1 MMKLNYSKAKVP
13 PKLFLSVLVLN
24 VFGLITQLEIWLLG
38 FICLCICWHIAIF
51 TKQLEAPNNTVKFIT
66 TVASCAILAI
76 STVQLGFLIS
86 MVHLL
91 VMAYALKPIEINGDR
106 DVYQLLIIGLL
117 VLLCGFIF
125 NQSIY
130 FSMWTV
136 AAFIVNLLLIAKSF
150 NMQLPAKQNI
160 KPIFSI
166 VLQALPITLLLFFVF
181 PKLSP
186 FWQMPYAKNAETGL
200 SDTVKVG
207 DIANLALSNELAFRV
222 EFDGEALPHHE
233 LYWRSIVLQDFDGVQ
248 WENKVLSPVVRKPL
262 MNANEGKVYRVFA
275 EPSHQ
280 KWVFTLANSYPS
292 EQAVTIKPLL
302 DGTFMSTKKIRKTIA
317 YQLVYKPEQYATANI
332 TAFNRLRNKRVP
344 PNSNPKLYAK
354 GLALAEQYKNP
365 RDIVQS
371 VLTEL
376 NTEPFQYTLNPPRLN
391 QNSLDQFFFETKSGF
406 CEHYASS
413 FAYILRA
420 AGVPTR
426 MVLGYM
432 GGEYNAQAKYYNVYQ
447 RNAHA
452 WNEVYIEGEGW
463 MRVDPTGAVHP
474 DRVNQGFSQTLLDE
488 QADLNEVPELF
499 NNMWHSNFISAMRAS
514 FDVID
519 YNWTKWVVSY
529 SKEKQVSLM
538 ANLLN
543 LKNYWKTIAGIF
555 LSAVFLVIL
564 AYCYHYFSRRKK
576 VVLTKENI
584 VLNKLVKRFDA
595 LGITWLPAD
604 TVQEYVHRVGQQY
617 PVLAAPLSVFLGQ
630 YNAIV
635 YKDLKEEDRVGIE
648 SKLEATANQLQSL
661 IKTLLAKRT

>member
-1 MMKLNYSKAKVP
+1 MKLNYSKAKVP

-24 VFGLITQLEIWLLG
+24 VLGLIAELEIWLLG

-51 TKQLEAPNNTVKFIT
+51 TKQLKAPNNTIKFIT
-66 TVASCAILAI
+66 TVAACSILAI
-76 STVQLGFLIS
+76 STLQLGFLIS

-91 VMAYALKPIEINGDR
+91 VMAYALKPIEVNSDR

-130 FSMWTV
+130 FSTW
-136 AAFIVNLLLIAKSF
+136 IVSIFVINLFLIAKSF
-150 NMQLPAKQNI
+150 NMQLPAKKNT
-160 KPIFSI
+160 KPIVFI
-166 VLQALPITLLLFFVF
+166 FFQALPITLLLFFVF

-222 EFDGEALPHHE
+222 EFEGEALPHHE

-248 WENKVLSPVVRKPL
+248 WENKVLSPVVRKQSRDV
-262 MNANEGKVYRVFA
+262 NQGKVYRIFA

-280 KWVFTLANSYPS
+280 KWVFTLANSYPTDES
-292 EQAVTIKPLL
+292 ANIKPRL
-302 DGTFMSTKKIRKTIA
+302 DGTFISTKKIRKTIA
-317 YQLVYKPEQYATANI
+317 YQFVYQPEGDSKSTI
-332 TAFNRLRNKRVP
+332 TVFNRLRNKRIP

-354 GLALAEQYKNP
+354 GVALAEQYDNP
-365 RDIVQS
+365 RDIIRS
-371 VLTEL
+371 VLAEL
-376 NTEPFQYTLNPPRLN
+376 NSEPFQYTLNPPRLN
-391 QNSLDQFFFETKSGF
+391 QNSLDQFFYETKSGF

-413 FAYILRA
+413 FAFILRA

-426 MVLGYM
+426 LVLGYM

-463 MRVDPTGAVHP
+463 VRVDPTGAVHP

-499 NNMWHSNFISAMRAS
+499 NSMWHSSFISAMRAS

-529 SKEKQVSLM
+529 SQEKQVSLM
-538 ANLLN
+538 SNLLN
-543 LKNYWKTIAGIF
+543 IKNYWKMIVGVVLGIVAF
-555 LSAVFLVIL
+555 ALLT
-564 AYCYHYFSRRKK
+564 YGYHYFSSRKK
-576 VVLTKENI
+576 VVLANENI
-584 VLNKLVKRFDA
+584 ILKNLIKRFETLDV
-595 LGITWLPAD
+595 TWLPAD
-604 TVQEYVHRVGQQY
+604 TVQEYVHRAGQQY
-617 PVLAAPLSVFLGQ
+617 PALAAPLSVFLEH
-630 YNAIV
+630 YNTLV
-635 YKDLKEEDRVGIE
+635 YKNLKAEDRVTIE
-648 SKLEATANQLQSL
+648 SKLEANGKHLQSL